1 MSLPLPNCW
10 NSSKRS
16 EFLPLWRQQSRCRAW
31 LSALCLGLLV
41 VLLPIPAWAA
51 TEESS
56 PLLHE
61 LRLPLQLAMSTA
73 STAVEACHSRGAAVS
88 ASVVDQHGQLL
99 AYLHGD
105 GSAPHTEELSRHK
118 AYTAASLASL
128 QGFHTTTELA
138 TAMRKASAPIGDLP
152 LPSDSIDA
160 ITPVPGGVVL
170 RWQNDLLG
178 GLGISG
184 ARQSQLDEDCALA
197 AESWLLDQLRP

>member
-1 MSLPLPNCW
+1 MS
-10 NSSKRS
+10 
-16 EFLPLWRQQSRCRAW
+16 QQSRYRCW

-41 VLLPIPAWAA
+41 FLIPLPAWSA
-51 TEESS
+51 TAESS
-56 PLLHE
+56 PLLPE
-61 LRLPLQLAMSTA
+61 LRMPLNLALSTA
-73 STAVEACHSRGAAVS
+73 STAVEVCASRGAAVS

-105 GSAPHTEELSRHK
+105 GAAPHTAELSRHK

-128 QGFHTTTELA
+128 QGFHTTTELVV
-138 TAMRKASAPIGDLP
+138 AMRKASAPIGAPP

-170 RWQNDLLG
+170 RWQNELLG

-184 ARQSQLDEDCALA
+184 ARQSQIDEDCALA
-197 AESWLLDQLRP
+197 AEAWLLDQLSPQLQP